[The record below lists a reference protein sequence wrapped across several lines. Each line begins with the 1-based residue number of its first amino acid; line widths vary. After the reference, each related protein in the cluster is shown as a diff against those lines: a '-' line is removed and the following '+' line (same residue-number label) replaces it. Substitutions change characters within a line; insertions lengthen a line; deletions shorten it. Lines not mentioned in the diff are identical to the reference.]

1 MPAVLCLVVPSTEDR
16 LREFRE
22 HLAESEAMLV
32 LARRTHQSTEVLEF
46 VVEKLRALIADA
58 ERDLGFNAA

>member
-1 MPAVLCLVVPSTEDR
+1 
-16 LREFRE
+16 
-22 HLAESEAMLV
+22 MLV